1 MAAADLY
8 AVALF
13 VGGGARRAGVLSRR
27 EGGLRLSPSF
37 PEVDRGRGGVLP
49 HHKGLQGGAGSEL
62 VARNPLLQADLREV
76 EGRV

>member
-1 MAAADLY
+1 MATADLY
-8 AVALF
+8 VVALF
-13 VGGGARRAGVLSRR
+13 VGGGARRSGVLPQR

-49 HHKGLQGGAGSEL
+49 HHKGLQEGTGSERT
-62 VARNPLLQADLREV
+62 AQNPLLQADLREV